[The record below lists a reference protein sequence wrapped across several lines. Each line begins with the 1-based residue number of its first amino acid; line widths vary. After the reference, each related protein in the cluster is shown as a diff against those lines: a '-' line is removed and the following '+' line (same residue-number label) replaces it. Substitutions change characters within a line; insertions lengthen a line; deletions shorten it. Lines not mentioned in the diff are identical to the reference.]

1 VPSSSRL
8 TLRPGVT
15 FHNGVTLDASAVVA
29 NLQKLAEAKNAPA
42 AFKGAAV
49 TADDAATVTIRTP
62 GPLPYLIG
70 LVTLGPALWP
80 VDPRAQTLTARLRGP
95 SFDRPLGTDQLGRD
109 LLARILHGGRL
120 SLGVSLVVT
129 VISAVIGIALGGIAA
144 SRGGLVD
151 LVLMRLVD
159 VLLAFPFLLLA
170 LVVAGLSGGG
180 INGMVLALG
189 LFGWGTYARIA
200 RVETARVRAMPF
212 VEAAR
217 AIGLPP
223 RTFVRHVLP
232 NAMPALLVL
241 AVARY
246 GQTILTIAGLSFLG
260 VGIQPPT
267 PEWGSV
273 LNEGL
278 PFLER
283 APHVLLA
290 PALAVTL
297 ACLIVSLAAEG
308 WRRIL
313 DPTSRLGASS

>member
-1 VPSSSRL
+1 M
-8 TLRPGVT
+8 TAAQQDRPVLAPVLEVRRAPT
-15 FHNGVTLDASAVVA
+15 RRWPWSALAPTGLLVLVV
-29 NLQKLAEAKNAPA
+29 
-42 AFKGAAV
+42 
-49 TADDAATVTIRTP
+49 
-62 GPLPYLIG
+62 G

-80 VDPRAQTLTARLRGP
+80 VDPRAQTLTARLREP

-129 VISAVIGIALGGIAA
+129 AISAVIGVALGGIAA
-144 SRGGLVD
+144 SRVGLVD
-151 LVLMRLVD
+151 LLLTRLVD
-159 VLLAFPFLLLA
+159 IVLAFPFLLLA

-180 INGMVLALG
+180 VNGMILALG
-189 LFGWGTYARIA
+189 LFSWGTYARVA

-212 VEAAR
+212 VESAR
-217 AIGLPP
+217 AVGLPP
-223 RTFVRHVLP
+223 VRTFVRHVLP

-267 PEWGSV
+267 PEWGSM
-273 LNEGL
+273 LAEGL

-297 ACLIVSLAAEG
+297 ACLVVSLAAEG
-308 WRRIL
+308 WRQIL
-313 DPTSRLGASS
+313 NPTSRLGASS